1 MSVGHVA
8 RLLEEAG
15 IPTVIIAV
23 NAFRPRIDMMTLPRV
38 LMTPFIMGFPVGPAG
53 NPDRQREVI
62 TAALNLLSEAQAA
75 GTVKEM
81 N

>member
-8 RLLEEAG
+8 RMLEESG

-23 NAFRPRIDMMTLPRV
+23 RAFRPRIEMMTLPRV
-38 LMTPFIMGFPVGPAG
+38 LLTPFMMGFPIGYPGKA
-53 NPDRQREVI
+53 DSQRQII
-62 TAALNLLSEAQAA
+62 TAALNLLTDAQAA
-75 GTVKEM
+75 GTIREM